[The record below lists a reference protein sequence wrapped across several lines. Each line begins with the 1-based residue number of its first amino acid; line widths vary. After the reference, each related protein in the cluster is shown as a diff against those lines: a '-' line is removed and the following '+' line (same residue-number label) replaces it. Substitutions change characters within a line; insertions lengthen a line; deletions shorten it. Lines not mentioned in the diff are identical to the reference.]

1 MLGTLR
7 YILRH
12 PLARRNRVAALGRFL
27 RWQFGSRL
35 LRSAVAVPFTDKAR
49 LLVERGMTGATGNVY
64 CGLHEFADMGFAC
77 HLLRP
82 GDLFADV
89 GANVGSYTVLAAAVA
104 GAAAR
109 SYEPLPHT
117 FARLTDNVA
126 LNHLGDRV
134 VTVQAGVGRTPG
146 TLRFTADLDT
156 MNRALTPG
164 EQYPG
169 RAVECPIVRLDDD
182 LGGAVPALVKI
193 DVEGFEAEVLAGG
206 ERTFASPGLQA
217 VLIEMNDSGQRFDVT
232 HDSLH
237 RTLTGFG
244 LQPRG
249 YDPFARKL
257 LPDPNPDGGNVL
269 YIRDEAFVADRVR
282 TAPAVGVYGVAV

>member
-1 MLGTLR
+1 MLATLR

-12 PLARRNRVAALGRFL
+12 PIARRNRPAALARYL
-27 RWQFGSRL
+27 RWQVGTRL
-35 LRSAVAVPFTDKAR
+35 LRAAVAVPFTDKAR

-89 GANVGSYTVLAAAVA
+89 GANVGSYTVLAAAVC
-104 GAAAR
+104 GATAR

-117 FARLTDNVA
+117 FARLQDNVA
-126 LNHLGDRV
+126 LNHLADRV
-134 VTVQAGVGRTPG
+134 TAVQAGIGRTPG

-156 MNRALTPG
+156 MNHALAAG
-164 EQYPG
+164 EQYTG
-169 RAVECPIVRLDDD
+169 RVVECPIVRLDDD
-182 LGGAVPALVKI
+182 LGGAVPVLVKI

-206 ERTFASPGLQA
+206 ERTFASDRLQA
-217 VLIEMNDSGQRFDVT
+217 LLIEMNDSGQRYRTT

-237 RTLTGFG
+237 QTLSGFG
-244 LQPRG
+244 FRPHG
-249 YDPFARKL
+249 YDPFARQL
-257 LPDPNPDGGNVL
+257 LPAPIAEGGNVL
-269 YIRDEAFVADRVR
+269 YVRDEAFVADRVR
-282 TAPAVGVYGVAV
+282 TALAVNVYGVAV